1 MERNARV
8 ENVIIKPTRSIS
20 NLISLLGFENP
31 EDLIYSVTQDYFQ
44 YMNYGMF
51 PAKDS
56 RDYDGHPEE
65 AVNYLELFSL
75 CPLVSGNDLHF
86 LEIGCGLGYGSQLI
100 QQEFRP
106 SHHLSIDRSPHAIRY
121 AQTAF
126 DDTGVTYRN
135 ECFSDDTAPQNS
147 FDVIYTVESGGM
159 FPAREHF
166 DLVYRLLKHDGVL
179 LVANINPANDIANKR
194 DFAEQA
200 GFSCTESKD
209 VTAQV
214 VSYLKS
220 EKKALKLQAA
230 IEGMPAH
237 KAALCRLFRKSLNE
251 FARTPG
257 SRACELL
264 GSKEFYHHFCFTKPP
279 S

>member
-1 MERNARV
+1 MDRNARG
-8 ENVIIKPTRSIS
+8 ESLIIKPTRSIS
-20 NLISLLGFENP
+20 TLISLLGFVNP

-51 PAKDS
+51 PAMDS
-56 RDYDGHPEE
+56 RDYGGHPEE

-75 CPLVSGNDLHF
+75 CPPVSGNNLHF

-100 QQEFRP
+100 HQEFRP
-106 SHHLSIDRSPHAIRY
+106 SHHLSIDRSPHAIQY

-135 ECFSDDTAPQNS
+135 QCFSDDTAPHNS

-166 DLVYRLLKHDGVL
+166 ELAYRLLKHNGVL
-179 LVANINPANDIANKR
+179 LVANINTANEIAKKR

-200 GFSCTESKD
+200 GFQLYREKD

-230 IEGMPAH
+230 IERMPAH

-257 SRACELL
+257 SQACELV
-264 GSKEFYHHFCFTKPP
+264 GSKEFYHHFCFRKPP